1 MAAGRV
7 PLDRNAP
14 AQSDVGAVISVQD
27 GSLDRRRDRCRLT
40 LLREKEETVALEA
53 EEKAARG
60 RALRC
65 VQKQE
70 EMRGISQG
78 RACRRE
84 IKQSMYEKRPG

>member
-1 MAAGRV
+1 
-7 PLDRNAP
+7 
-14 AQSDVGAVISVQD
+14 
-27 GSLDRRRDRCRLT
+27 LT
-40 LLREKEETVALEA
+40 LLREKEETVARQAALEA
-53 EEKAARG
+53 EEKGARG

-70 EMRGISQG
+70 EIRGISQG